1 MQKLSSPKIKL
12 EKAVINLFNRI
23 PSADERH
30 LSANYKEQI
39 ECDIHRTNFKDRDDC
54 GFFLNS
60 TRIDLSCLEPKVKG
74 KPELSFEATKDYF
87 NKQFRNSN
95 INEEDA
101 EKFSLMMTH
110 LCNQAFNFPGCDL
123 YTKDYFTL
131 FYGNNILANL
141 NDRKISLITED
152 NSVKYLNYEWRINLN
167 PIVDG
172 SINNKNI
179 ISSRTLSYK
188 FFPDDTIEISMDNPN
203 DPYQELFEEFFIELN
218 SIDKK
223 KDILGKCQDENDNII
238 SNLLS
243 SDIGVGKSKE
253 AVGAQLKIN
262 DVFECAKTQLVQ
274 DLPRTDWSINI
285 NGVEIIN
292 RAKDESEAEKDAN
305 TRLNEISTILQNN
318 GIEGDYLPK
327 LMCCLSSQ
335 DCGNNIYDYFLA
347 KHNLF
352 YKASDQNITLHI
364 NEKNNEA
371 HVDFSLT
378 LQKYDEKGQTNS
390 DNDITLN
397 WSFDSEG
404 NVKLEM
410 SGKISDDYYKLYE
423 YLHTTAP

>member
-203 DPYQELFEEFFIELN
+203 DVYQELFEEFFIELN

-223 KDILGKCQDENDNII
+223 KDIAGKCQDENDNII

-262 DVFECAKTQLVQ
+262 DVFEYVKTQLQQ
-274 DLPRTDWSINI
+274 DF
-285 NGVEIIN
+285 N
-292 RAKDESEAEKDAN
+292 RM
-305 TRLNEISTILQNN
+305 
-318 GIEGDYLPK
+318 PW
-327 LMCCLSSQ
+327 
-335 DCGNNIYDYFLA
+335 
-347 KHNLF
+347 
-352 YKASDQNITLHI
+352 HI
-364 NEKNNEA
+364 NENN
-371 HVDFSLT
+371 
-378 LQKYDEKGQTNS
+378 NR
-390 DNDITLN
+390 
-397 WSFDSEG
+397 
-404 NVKLEM
+404 
-410 SGKISDDYYKLYE
+410 
-423 YLHTTAP
+423 